1 MLSSAS
7 RSDDHD
13 PRRRDKALPLRYGD
27 TRRGDARPHPPPRG
41 EGTFRTHRERTVA
54 GRLPAGD
61 TRDVL
66 SAFASGVDPATDAE
80 ALGQFEEDL
89 AYALT
94 RWREGRGDP
103 VLLTLDRA
111 HDAERIIASGAYG
124 LVVVASRR
132 DDGVRTA
139 VKLRPLRGDD
149 EATLTLTMREA
160 VALTT
165 IKHPNV
171 VKVFW
176 AGRVDITL
184 EHRTVP
190 CIAIQME
197 LLDGITL
204 REWTRRPSITL
215 QERYAALMS
224 VGSALD
230 AVHRAS
236 MIHRDVKPD
245 NVVVTR
251 NGRVVLCDF
260 GFAREVDGSLKRP
273 TIRDGVPTR
282 TTSPMSANASGQ
294 GTIRGTFEYAA
305 PEVLAGHNATPM
317 SDTWSFSVMAWEI
330 LTGHKPSIE
339 DAGLVLPGRWWARF
353 TTAPGP
359 VARILEQGLDL
370 QPLQRP
376 RTVGEIVQTLK
387 QWGPEGEARVRR
399 RWYRLYGGIAITVL
413 ILAFPVIAR
422 PLIWLVDELWR
433 AILGVTL
440 SSVFGI
446 GR

>member
-1 MLSSAS
+1 
-7 RSDDHD
+7 
-13 PRRRDKALPLRYGD
+13 
-27 TRRGDARPHPPPRG
+27 
-41 EGTFRTHRERTVA
+41 
-54 GRLPAGD
+54 
-61 TRDVL
+61 VL
-66 SAFASGVDPATDAE
+66 SAFASGLDAATDAE

-103 VLLTLDRA
+103 ILLTLDRA

-149 EATLTLTMREA
+149 EAMLTLTMREA

-165 IKHPNV
+165 IRHSNV
-171 VKVFW
+171 VKIFW
-176 AGRVDITL
+176 AGRVEVAL
-184 EHRTVP
+184 EHRVVP

-197 LLDGITL
+197 LLDGISL
-204 REWTRRPSITL
+204 REWLQRPSVTL
-215 QERYAALMS
+215 QQRYAALVR
-224 VGSALD
+224 VGEALD

-236 MIHRDVKPD
+236 MVHRDVKPD
-245 NVVVTR
+245 NIVVTR
-251 NGRVVLCDF
+251 DGRVVLCDF

-273 TIRDGVPTR
+273 AIRDGVPTR
-282 TTSPMSANASGQ
+282 TSTLMSANASGQ
-294 GTIRGTFEYAA
+294 GVIRGTFEYAA
-305 PEVLAGHNATPM
+305 PEVLAGNNATPM
-317 SDTWSFSVMAWEI
+317 SDTWSYAVMAWEV
-330 LTGHKPSIE
+330 LTGHKPSVE
-339 DAGLVLPGRWWARF
+339 DTGLVLPGRWWARF

-376 RTVGEIVQTLK
+376 RTVGEIVRTLK
-387 QWGPEGEARVRR
+387 EWGPEGEARVRR
-399 RWYRLYGGIAITVL
+399 RWSRIYGSVGVTVL
-413 ILAFPVIAR
+413 VLGFPVFAR
-422 PLIWLVDELWR
+422 PLIWVIDELWR

-440 SSVFGI
+440 SGVFGI